1 MAGQVVI
8 LRMRA
13 CLVLLLLCLSEDQ
26 QASASETVRSFYDT
40 LNVERTASDTQIKK
54 SFRSLAVRYH
64 PDKNKSAQ
72 AETTFRE
79 IAEAYAVLSDKKKR
93 RLYDSVGH
101 EAFLENQASFEDED
115 EDEDE
120 DETSFHFSFSDLFQ
134 DFHESAFMDEPHV
147 QWSFFQEEEEEEEYI
162 HDRHY
167 SSEETAFSF
176 YFDDGNEEEHYY

>member
-1 MAGQVVI
+1 MLLHQAFNMAGRGVFHRI
-8 LRMRA
+8 RA
-13 CLVLLLLCLSEDQ
+13 CLVLLLLCLTEDQ
-26 QASASETVRSFYDT
+26 QASASET
-40 LNVERTASDTQIKK
+40 

-120 DETSFHFSFSDLFQ
+120 TSFHFSFSDFFQ
-134 DFHESAFMDEPHV
+134 DFHDGAFMDEPHIH
-147 QWSFFQEEEEEEEYI
+147 WSFFQEEEEGEEYI
-162 HDRHY
+162 HDGHY
-167 SSEETAFSF
+167 SSEESTFSF
-176 YFDDGNEEEHYY
+176 YFDDENEEEHYY